1 MPHRSLLVRLKFA
14 RRQGGDMAI
23 TIPFEEESLMKRHLP
38 VPRRSERPRQLRRPI
53 SALLM
58 ACAGMLLAACGGG
71 SGGGTGGGT
80 ATISGSVFA
89 SHVTGSNVTV
99 KDAGGVVVAGP
110 VATAADGAFSIVVPA
125 GAISGDLRLEAVG
138 GSFTDE
144 ATGMIAVAG
153 RLAAYVEAGA
163 LGAAS
168 AVHLTPAST
177 IVHDLRVS
185 GRTRQQADDVMTTAF
200 GFTDDSAIAPKND
213 NTVAGLDNVARRLSA
228 LRAVAFSQMTKDL
241 GLPADNQFA
250 LVAAIASDLSDNTLN
265 GMNGAS
271 PVDVAPGNPLRED
284 IQNRFECA
292 FDKVFD
298 NASMNH
304 TGLTADKVGTLPF
317 SKMALTNSYRVEYI
331 PGMMPAVQGKTQFKI
346 KVTRLSDNTAVT
358 GLAASGSLNLFPW
371 MHMATKSHSSPF
383 DAAVVDNGDGT
394 YTCTVYYLMSTAMGG
409 NSMGY
414 WRLGVDIG
422 AAGAAE
428 TATFFPTVGM
438 AMGTDT
444 VRAQLKGQQDNIVA
458 GLASEQRTY
467 TLFKDGEMTY
477 DNTSA
482 THALN
487 VFVSAKESMTSF
499 PAVGVGTVLHDT
511 SGAAWTVDA
520 MSVDAS
526 TDNVVWL
533 RGTNSAGGHW
543 SVAGL
548 TGLSRG
554 AAGKVSVRVI
564 VNGEQKTTNGGAP
577 AGTNAYAAFDVTA
590 P

>member
-1 MPHRSLLVRLKFA
+1 MPHRSLLVSLKFA

-23 TIPFEEESLMKRHLP
+23 TIPFKEGSLMKRHLP

-71 SGGGTGGGT
+71 SGGGPGGGT
-80 ATISGSVFA
+80 ATINGSVFA
-89 SHVTGSNVTV
+89 SHVTGSSVTV
-99 KDAGGVVVAGP
+99 KDADGFVVADN

-125 GAISGDLRLEAVG
+125 GATSGALRLEAVG
-138 GSFTDE
+138 GTFTDE
-144 ATGMIAVAG
+144 ATGASTVAG

-163 LGAAS
+163 LGTGA

-177 IVHDLRVS
+177 ILHDLRVS
-185 GRTRQQADDVMTTAF
+185 GRTRPQADDLMTTAF
-200 GFTDDSAIAPKND
+200 GFTDNSAISPKND
-213 NTVAGLDNVARRLSA
+213 NTVAGADNVARRLAA

-241 GLPADNQFA
+241 GLPADNQFD
-250 LVAAIASDLSDNTLN
+250 LVKAIAQDLSDNVLN
-265 GMNGAS
+265 GRDGANVVLVAGS
-271 PVDVAPGNPLRED
+271 PLAED

-331 PGMMPAVQGKTQFKI
+331 PGMMPAVQGKTQFKV
-346 KVTRLSDNTAVT
+346 KVTSLSDNTAVT

-383 DAAVVDNGDGT
+383 DAAAVDNGDGT

-422 AAGAAE
+422 APGAAE